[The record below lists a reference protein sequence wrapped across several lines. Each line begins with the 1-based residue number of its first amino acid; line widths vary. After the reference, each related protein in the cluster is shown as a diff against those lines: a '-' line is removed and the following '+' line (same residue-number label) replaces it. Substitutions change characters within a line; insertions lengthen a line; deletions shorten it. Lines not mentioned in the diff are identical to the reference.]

1 MKKISLTIVALVMAL
16 TGASSAPAAF
26 AAPTEVGA
34 GVADSNASRSLS
46 EAVMDKADVLTPAQE
61 QQVFRSIEKNYSQ
74 HDVVYTVETVASL
87 DGEPIADYALD
98 RARNLKVG
106 NADKNNGVLVL
117 FAANEREVRFELG
130 SGVSDKVGDATVNQ
144 IVDSEVIPEFKQE
157 NYAEGFT
164 AGMDRIGE
172 TYSAEPQNA
181 PDNTVDVAGG
191 FITVLEIIAAI
202 VVLIF
207 LFFGVREIVKI
218 VKEGRA
224 RKAKERKDSFMFW
237 VTRALTEAL
246 KDNALKKQYF
256 DAANAKARTSVLS
269 KALTP
274 VAEKHPKFSAAEGEA
289 EFTHKYVLSSVSRSV
304 FSYVQE
310 SDLPN
315 ISLNRVKRDYDILFA
330 AAEKR
335 KELAVK
341 RMRAENERKA
351 KEAKKAWRS
360 LTRKQR
366 KEIRNTSSKKEK
378 AKLMRSYV
386 PDNGSIDMGTAIPL
400 AISMY
405 AVYTATASG
414 SSWAGGHSGGSS
426 SSSSSGSSGS
436 SFSGSSGSSYTSY
449 SPTTSSYSGGSFDG
463 GGGGG
468 SW

>member
-1 MKKISLTIVALVMAL
+1 VKKISLTIVALVMAL
-16 TGASSAPAAF
+16 TGVSSASAAF
-26 AAPTEVGA
+26 AAPTEAGA

-46 EAVMDKADVLTPAQE
+46 EAVMDKADILTPAQE

-74 HDVVYTVETVASL
+74 HDVVYTVETVTSL
-87 DGEPIADYALD
+87 DGKPIAEYALD
-98 RARNLKVG
+98 RARDLKVG
-106 NADKNNGVLVL
+106 NADKDNGVLVL

-181 PDNTVDVAGG
+181 PDNTVDGVAG
-191 FITVLEIIAAI
+191 FIIVVVAI
-202 VVLIF
+202 VGTVIVIL
-207 LFFGVREIVKI
+207 LFFGVREIIKAARKSRV
-218 VKEGRA
+218 
-224 RKAKERKDSFMFW
+224 RKAKEEKSRFLYS
-237 VTRALTEAL
+237 VTRALHEAL
-246 KDNALKKQYF
+246 EDNTLKKQYF
-256 DAANAKARTSVLS
+256 NAPNGKARTSVLA
-269 KALTP
+269 KALAP
-274 VAEKHPKFSAAEGEA
+274 VVAAYPKFSAADGEA
-289 EFTHKYVLSSVSRSV
+289 EFTRKYVLSSVSRSV

-310 SDLPN
+310 SDLPT
-315 ISLNRVKRDYDILFA
+315 ISLNRVKRDYDVLFA

-335 KELAVK
+335 KEVAVK
-341 RMRAENERKA
+341 QMRAENERQA

-366 KEIRNTSSKKEK
+366 KEIRNTSSNKEK

-400 AISMY
+400 AVSMY
-405 AVYTATASG
+405 AVYTATSSG
-414 SSWAGGHSGGSS
+414 SSWVGGHSGGSN
-426 SSSSSGSSGS
+426 SSSSSGSSL
-436 SFSGSSGSSYTSY
+436 FSGSSGSSYTSY
-449 SPTTSSYSGGSFDG
+449 SSDSSSYSGGSFDG